1 MTHNDDQAIRDA
13 LGVEPFEAFEEDGFF
28 KQMFDTF
35 KGRNGWVAVLS
46 FVYTLVFSGVMI
58 YAAYR
63 FFTDEAFE
71 STVFWGIIMVHM
83 AVFVGLLKMWYF
95 MKMDRN
101 TSLREVKRLELQVA
115 TLNARDAS

>member
-1 MTHNDDQAIRDA
+1 MTTHDDQAIKDA
-13 LGVEPFEAFEEDGFF
+13 LGVVPYEAFEEESFF
-28 KQMFDTF
+28 RQMLDTF
-35 KGRNGWVAVLS
+35 KGRNGWLAVLS
-46 FVYTLVFSGVMI
+46 FVYTIVFAAVMI

-63 FFTDEAFE
+63 FFTDEEFE

-101 TSLREVKRLELQVA
+101 TLLRELKRLELQVA
-115 TLNARDAS
+115 KLSARDAG